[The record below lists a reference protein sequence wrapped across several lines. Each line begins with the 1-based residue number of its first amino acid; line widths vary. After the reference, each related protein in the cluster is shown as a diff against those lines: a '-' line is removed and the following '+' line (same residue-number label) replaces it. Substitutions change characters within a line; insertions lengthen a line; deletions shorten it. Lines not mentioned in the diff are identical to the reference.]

1 MRNYFDTL
9 AIKKESVLMLGL
21 LICIAVAAP
30 LIFKQQFIT
39 GTIVNASLIVGVYL
53 LGSRKGL
60 LIGLIPSSFALATG
74 LLPPTLAPMIPFIIA
89 GNAILV
95 LTFAYFSKFN
105 FWAGV
110 IIGSVLKF
118 AFLYGMS
125 TVIIG
130 LLVNNQIVS
139 TVSQMLSWPQLVTA
153 ICGGIVAFGIIKLSG
168 SPTPDSKL

>member
-1 MRNYFDTL
+1 MRNKFSAL
-9 AIKKESVLMLGL
+9 AIQKESVLILGL

-30 LIFKQQFIT
+30 LLFRQQFIT
-39 GTIVNASLIVGVYL
+39 GTIVNASLILGVCL
-53 LGSRKGL
+53 LGSRDGL

-74 LLPPTLAPMIPFIIA
+74 LLPAALAPLIPFIIV

-118 AFLYGMS
+118 AFLYAIS
-125 TVIIG
+125 FVVIG
-130 LLVNNQIVS
+130 LLINKQVA
-139 TVSQMLSWPQLVTA
+139 TVVAQMMSWPQLITA
-153 ICGGIVAFGIIKLSG
+153 LCGGIVAFGIIRLTG
-168 SPTPDSKL
+168 NRTLTPQK